1 MECNKIILI
10 GNLTRDVE
18 VRTMPSGSMVAKLGM
33 ASNRRSSGGN
43 EEVLYIDV
51 EAWNKTAELCGQYL
65 RKGSQVLVEGRLKL
79 DTYQD
84 QQGNNRQKIFI
95 VADRVQFGAQPQG
108 GNGPNSGQNHQGYGN
123 TYQQQQN
130 GSYGQGNGQN
140 QPNTDWGAPQQPTQQ
155 QPAGGYQQGGWGG
168 NGGNQGGNGG
178 SW

>member
-18 VRTMPSGSMVAKLGM
+18 VRTTPSGSMVAKIGM
-33 ASNRRSSGGN
+33 ASNRKSGQS

-51 EAWNKTAELCGQYL
+51 EAWNKTAELCAQYL

-79 DTYQD
+79 DTYQT
-84 QQGNNRQKIFI
+84 QQGENRSKIFI

-108 GNGPNSGQNHQGYGN
+108 GNGPNNAQQPQGHGN

-130 GSYGQGNGQN
+130 HAYGQGNGQN
-140 QPNTDWGAPQQPTQQ
+140 QPNTDWGAPQQPAQQ
-155 QPAGGYQQGGWGG
+155 QPAGGYQQGGWG
-168 NGGNQGGNGG
+168 NGGNGG
-178 SW
+178 QW